1 MSADGSEQRSSGDE
15 SDVEIDDNDSSKHQ
29 IELNFALGDFNETA
43 LAKAEEEMR
52 LAAENDDENQ
62 ETNEG
67 DEG

>member
-1 MSADGSEQRSSGDE
+1 MSDDE
-15 SDVEIDDNDSSKHQ
+15 SNVETDDDRSKHE

-52 LAAENDDENQ
+52 LAAENDDENH
-62 ETNEG
+62 EINEE